1 MLTLLI
7 RGFGDGTPEPPAN
20 LVVDNRD
27 ATGTANRNKT
37 GTGTA
42 NRNASVTG
50 KSSGNAT
57 ITGRP
62 PD

>member
-7 RGFGDGTPEPPAN
+7 RGFGDGTPPPPSN

-27 ATGTANRNKT
+27 GIGTATRDKT
-37 GTGTA
+37 GTGA
-42 NRNASVTG
+42 ASRNATGTG
-50 KSSGNAT
+50 KITGNAT
-57 ITGRP
+57 GTGRP